1 MSGISQGPQ
10 WHKSYILKAGM
21 LCSFAVVDKLES
33 QMVCFFEKA
42 FRLRDTSLT
51 SLTLK
56 SHCRNDTPIVPAH
69 RKTEIN
75 WLAGW
80 LLQVQEHSE
89 LSFTLVASVQRQKA
103 NQRGYPFRQYRYV
116 VVINV

>member
-1 MSGISQGPQ
+1 
-10 WHKSYILKAGM
+10 
-21 LCSFAVVDKLES
+21 
-33 QMVCFFEKA
+33 MVCFFEKA

-75 WLAGW
+75 WLAGCFKYKNTLSCLSHW
-80 LLQVQEHSE
+80 LLLYRDRKLIKGDI
-89 LSFTLVASVQRQKA
+89 LSDITDT
-103 NQRGYPFRQYRYV
+103 
-116 VVINV
+116 